1 MKGWTITILPKGS
14 FSVVGFCELSKR
26 ESLVQGVKV
35 LQWED
40 FLKEGATISQPVP
53 PKASDPATIM
63 YTSGT
68 TGERKM
74 RDIVARVPRKAC
86 TRQED
91 APQRNGP
98 PSCLVSLTN
107 RV

>member
-1 MKGWTITILPKGS
+1 M
-14 FSVVGFCELSKR
+14 
-26 ESLVQGVKV
+26 QGVKV

-68 TGERKM
+68 TGQALDE
-74 RDIVARVPRKAC
+74 AAYL
-86 TRQED
+86 
-91 APQRNGP
+91 
-98 PSCLVSLTN
+98 PSYQGTEE
-107 RV
+107 